1 MELYLKLIDVI
12 VPVFFV
18 IGIGYY
24 LGKKNPDINTDFITT
39 FAGNVGTPAMIF
51 YTITTTGVTLS
62 VFTEYFIYA
71 LIIIGGFSLVG
82 ILFLLLLKKDF
93 ISELPP
99 LILPN
104 TGNMGIPICL
114 FAYGTAGL
122 GVASAIASVII
133 LLHFTL
139 GVLLAKKSFSLE
151 ILIKNMPIYAI
162 IVSVIFL
169 YFEWDV
175 PGYLENT
182 TFLLT
187 YATIFLVLMSLG
199 IALSRLKV
207 VSWTHASILGAV
219 RVILGPLIG
228 FGLIKYLNLDG
239 FAAGV
244 LLIQSCMPSAVLT
257 YLVGS
262 MYSEKKVVDSVASVI
277 VTSTIMSFITC
288 LLYTSPSP
296 RDGLLSRMPSSA

>member
-12 VPVFFV
+12 APVFFI
-18 IGIGYY
+18 IGVGYY
-24 LGKKNPDINTDFITT
+24 LGRKNPEINTDFITT

-71 LIIIGGFSLVG
+71 LIIIGGFSFAG
-82 ILFLLLLKKDF
+82 IIFLLLLKKDF

-139 GVLLAKKSFSLE
+139 GVLLAKKSFSFE
-151 ILIKNMPIYAI
+151 ILIKNMPIYGI
-162 IVSVIFL
+162 IISVIFL

-219 RVILGPLIG
+219 RVIIGPIIG
-228 FGLIKYLNLDG
+228 FGLIKFLNLNG
-239 FAAGV
+239 FSAGV

-262 MYSEKKVVDSVASVI
+262 MYSERRVVDSVASVI
-277 VTSTIMSFITC
+277 VTSTLMSFITIPIVVFYS
-288 LLYTSPSP
+288 LKFFQ
-296 RDGLLSRMPSSA
+296 

>member
-1 MELYLKLIDVI
+1 MELYLKLIDVLF
-12 VPVFFV
+12 PVFFV

-24 LGKKNPDINTDFITT
+24 LGKKNPNINTDFITT

-82 ILFLLLLKKDF
+82 ILFLLILKKDF

-114 FAYGTAGL
+114 FAYGAAGL
-122 GVASAIASVII
+122 GVASAIASVVI

-151 ILIKNMPIYAI
+151 ILIKNMPIYGI
-162 IVSVIFL
+162 IISVIFL

-219 RVILGPLIG
+219 RVIIGPIIG
-228 FGLIKYLNLDG
+228 FGLIKFLNLNG

-277 VTSTIMSFITC
+277 VTSTLMSFITIPIVV
-288 LLYTSPSP
+288 YYSIKYFQ
-296 RDGLLSRMPSSA
+296 

>member
-1 MELYLKLIDVI
+1 MELYLKLIDVLF
-12 VPVFFV
+12 PVFFV
-18 IGIGYY
+18 IGVGYY
-24 LGKKNPDINTDFITT
+24 LGKKDPNFDTKFITN
-39 FAGNVGTPAMIF
+39 FAGNIGTPAMIF
-51 YTITTTGVTLS
+51 YTITTTGITLDI
-62 VFTEYFIYA
+62 FIEYFIYA

-82 ILFLLLLKKDF
+82 LLFLFILKKDV

-122 GVASAIASVII
+122 GVASAITSVII

-151 ILIKNMPIYAI
+151 ILIKNGPIYAI
-162 IVSVIFL
+162 LASIAFL
-169 YFEWDV
+169 YFKWDV
-175 PGYLENT
+175 PGYIENT

-187 YATIFLVLMSLG
+187 YTTIFLVLMSLG

-207 VSWTHASILGAV
+207 VSWIHASILGAV
-219 RVILGPLIG
+219 RVIIGPIIG
-228 FGLIKYLNLDG
+228 FSLIKFLNLNG
-239 FAAGV
+239 FFAGV
-244 LLIQSCMPSAVLT
+244 LLIQSAMPSAVLT

-262 MYSEKKVVDSVASVI
+262 MYSERKVVDNIASVI
-277 VTSTIMSFITC
+277 VSSTLMSFITIPIVVFYS
-288 LLYTSPSP
+288 LKFFQ
-296 RDGLLSRMPSSA
+296 

>member
-24 LGKKNPDINTDFITT
+24 LGKKNPEINTDFITT

-71 LIIIGGFSLVG
+71 LVIIGGFSLVG

-122 GVASAIASVII
+122 GVASAIASVVI

-151 ILIKNMPIYAI
+151 ILIKNMPIYGI

-277 VTSTIMSFITC
+277 VTSTIMSFITIPIVVYYS
-288 LLYTSPSP
+288 LKYFQ
-296 RDGLLSRMPSSA
+296 

>member
-39 FAGNVGTPAMIF
+39 FAGNVGTPGMIF

-71 LIIIGGFSLVG
+71 LIIIGGFALVG
-82 ILFLLLLKKDF
+82 ILFLLLLKNDF

-133 LLHFTL
+133 LLHFTI
-139 GVLLAKKSFSLE
+139 GVLLAKKSFSFK
-151 ILIKNMPIYAI
+151 ILIKNMPIYGI
-162 IVSVIFL
+162 IISVLFL

-187 YATIFLVLMSLG
+187 YATIFLILMSLG
-199 IALSRLKV
+199 IALTRLKV

-219 RVILGPLIG
+219 RVVIGPIICFG
-228 FGLIKYLNLDG
+228 FINYLNLEG
-239 FAAGV
+239 YAAGV

-262 MYSEKKVVDSVASVI
+262 MYSERKVVDSVASVI
-277 VTSTIMSFITC
+277 VTSTVMSFITIPIVVFYS
-288 LLYTSPSP
+288 LKYFQ
-296 RDGLLSRMPSSA
+296 

>member
-1 MELYLKLIDVI
+1 MELYLKIIDVI
-12 VPVFFV
+12 IPVFFV

-24 LGKKNPDINTDFITT
+24 LGRKNPEINTDFITT

-71 LIIIGGFSLVG
+71 LIIIGGFSIVG
-82 ILFLLLLKKDF
+82 VIFLLLLKKDF

-133 LLHFTL
+133 LLHFTI
-139 GVLLAKKSFSLE
+139 GVLLAKKSFSFE
-151 ILIKNMPIYAI
+151 ILIKNMPIYGI
-162 IVSVIFL
+162 IISVIFL

-219 RVILGPLIG
+219 RVIIGPLIG
-228 FGLIKYLNLDG
+228 FGLIKFLNLDG

-262 MYSEKKVVDSVASVI
+262 MYSEKRVVDSVASVI
-277 VTSTIMSFITC
+277 VTSTVMSFITI
-288 LLYTSPSP
+288 PIVVF
-296 RDGLLSRMPSSA
+296 LSLKYFQ

>member
-24 LGKKNPDINTDFITT
+24 LGKKNPEINTDFITT
-39 FAGNVGTPAMIF
+39 FAGNIGTPAMIF

-71 LIIIGGFSLVG
+71 LIIIGGFSFVG
-82 ILFLLLLKKDF
+82 VLFLLLLKKDF

-122 GVASAIASVII
+122 GVASAIASVVI

-151 ILIKNMPIYAI
+151 ILIKNMPIYGI

-219 RVILGPLIG
+219 RVIVGPLIG
-228 FGLIKYLNLDG
+228 FGLIKFLNLDG

-244 LLIQSCMPSAVLT
+244 LLIQTCMPSAVLT

-262 MYSEKKVVDSVASVI
+262 MYSEKKVVDNVASVI
-277 VTSTIMSFITC
+277 VTSTIMSFITIPIVVYYS
-288 LLYTSPSP
+288 LKYFQ
-296 RDGLLSRMPSSA
+296 